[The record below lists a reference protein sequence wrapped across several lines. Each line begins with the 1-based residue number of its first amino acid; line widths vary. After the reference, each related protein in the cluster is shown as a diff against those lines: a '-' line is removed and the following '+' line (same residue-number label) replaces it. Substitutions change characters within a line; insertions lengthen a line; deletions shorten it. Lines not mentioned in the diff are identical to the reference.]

1 MLKRS
6 FSLSLLRPV
15 LGAVAILAS
24 GMGACTTSPVT
35 TSHAG
40 SGGTSGSGAGS
51 GAGTGAGTGSTA
63 GPGGIPGDPGT
74 GGGAG
79 MATPFEAASAPAA
92 VRKVKNLLVGLP
104 PTDADVATA
113 AAMGTSGLKQLVDT
127 WMNEDAFKARFK
139 DKMVFFFR
147 NAFQQTSFSPLDD
160 FKPQLLQ
167 NGGFDFGPLG
177 ANVVGDDAFAR
188 LVQNL
193 QDSFALTAWEIIQSG
208 QPFSDVLTT
217 RKYMMTTALKSLYLQ
232 IEMPNDQ
239 PFAFNQGNTTKL
251 AWRIDTSGNPIPLE
265 DSLNPASPNYMVF
278 DDQPPAA
285 GGTSFGSIM
294 GANTCRGGTNG
305 AGAAVPYSM
314 NSGYAT
320 LFQRLLGMTPR
331 SPFEAVKQT
340 TCFEHASKPYFTTTD
355 VSDWQMVTIHPL
367 QSGEAYVQPYDLPTL
382 RKTTDLG
389 LKLPRTSFFTT
400 PAFLALW
407 NTNDSNQHRVT
418 ANQTLL
424 VAFGASFT
432 SANGIV
438 PLSSAGLDA
447 AHSVAGSDCNGCH
460 KSLDPLRQFWA
471 NQFDFNDRND
481 FPSRAGFTGAPANPR
496 PTTLGGLLA
505 MGNVNATGASML
517 DLGGLLLQV
526 QDGADASQ
534 PISRFAVA
542 MTQKLCYFANSAG
555 CLESDPEFRRVAR
568 AFEGSKFDF
577 RTLVRELFSSP
588 LVTGATKTATFADGG
603 VMVSIARKDQLCGSL
618 SARLGRD
625 VCALS
630 VPLPSQTQ
638 NATIKIA
645 TALPADAFSR
655 GSEIPITASDPTLFF
670 RAATEMLCENV
681 ANQVVDGASP
691 VYASADSANAMAKM
705 VTDIMGYPPSDGHYA
720 MALQI
725 LKDHYAEVMAATKG
739 STAAATAL
747 KSVFT
752 LACESPTSLAF
763 GI

>member
-1 MLKRS
+1 VLVSGFVALTLTPMMCSR
-6 FSLSLLRPV
+6 FLRPPHGGHNR
-15 LGAVAILAS
+15 LYQAS
-24 GMGACTTSPVT
+24 ERVFDAMLRLYDRTLQWALRHHVVTMGAQV
-35 TSHAG
+35 
-40 SGGTSGSGAGS
+40 
-51 GAGTGAGTGSTA
+51 
-63 GPGGIPGDPGT
+63 
-74 GGGAG
+74 
-79 MATPFEAASAPAA
+79 EA
-92 VRKVKNLLVGLP
+92 
-104 PTDADVATA
+104 
-113 AAMGTSGLKQLVDT
+113 
-127 WMNEDAFKARFK
+127 
-139 DKMVFFFR
+139 KMLGFFR
-147 NAFQQTSFSPLDD
+147 NAFQQTGFIPTED
-160 FKPQLLQ
+160 FKIQLLQ
-167 NGGFDFGPLG
+167 NGGFDFGG
-177 ANVVGDDAFAR
+177 STRNVGDDAFPR

-193 QDSFALTAWEIIQSG
+193 QDSFALTAWGIINEG
-208 QPFSDVLTT
+208 HPFTETLTT
-217 RKYMMTTALKSLYLQ
+217 QRYMMTTALKSLYLQ

-251 AWRIDTSGNPIPLE
+251 AWRVDTSGNPIPLE
-265 DSLNPASPNYMVF
+265 DTLNPPSPNYMVF
-278 DDQPPAA
+278 DDQPPTS

-340 TCFEHASKPYFTTTD
+340 TCFEHASKPYFTTSD
-355 VSDWQMVTIHPL
+355 VSDWQMVTADAL
-367 QSGEAYVQPYDLPTL
+367 QSGEAYIQPYDLPTL

-424 VAFGASFT
+424 VAFGTSFS
-432 SANGIV
+432 SANAIV
-438 PLSSAGLDA
+438 PLSTAGLDA
-447 AHSVAGSDCNGCH
+447 ADSVAGSDCNGCH

-481 FPSRAGFTGAPANPR
+481 FPSRASFTGAAANPR
-496 PTTLGGLLA
+496 PTSVGGLLA
-505 MGNVNATGASML
+505 MGNVNAAGASML

-526 QDGADASQ
+526 QDGADFSQ
-534 PISRFAVA
+534 PISRFAIG
-542 MTQKLCYFANSAG
+542 MTQKLCYFANSTG
-555 CLESDPEFRRVAR
+555 CLESDPEFRRIAR
-568 AFEGSKFDF
+568 AFEGSKLDF

-588 LVTGATKTATFADGG
+588 LVTGATRTTTFADGG

-725 LKDHYAEVMAATKG
+725 LKDHYAEVMASTKG

-752 LACESPTSLAF
+752 LACESPTSLSF